1 MNNYN
6 KGYVR
11 MKKVKI
17 FLTLLTIAIV
27 VAPIAVEVLLYHD
40 NLFGLIVPAQITDI
54 INDEGGGTSI
64 GNGNGL
70 DSLLNSQF
78 EMPQPVGE
86 PQYDPATK
94 TVAYT
99 FSFTNPLPTAVE
111 VDDVRA
117 GIVSHNDGFFIGN
130 MTIDEPLKLDPGQT
144 ANITALL
151 ILSDDA
157 ITYLQTKSE
166 TQSSINIDLTD
177 LNVNLA
183 GLQVQLDKQNV
194 GDFDIPS
201 QVFG

>member
-54 INDEGGGTSI
+54 INDDGGGTSI

-130 MTIDEPLKLDPGQT
+130 MTIDEPLNLDPGQT

>member
-1 MNNYN
+1 
-6 KGYVR
+6 

-27 VAPIAVEVLLYHD
+27 VAPIAIEVLLYHD
-40 NLFGLIVPAQITDI
+40 NLLGLIIPSEITDI
-54 INDEGGGTSI
+54 VSGNDGGNSN
-64 GNGNGL
+64 GNSNGL
-70 DSLLNSQF
+70 DSLLNSEF
-78 EMPQPVGE
+78 EMPQPVGD
-86 PQYDPATK
+86 PHYDPATK

-99 FSFTNPLPTAVE
+99 FSFTNPLPTAIE

-117 GIVSHNDGFFIGN
+117 GIISHNDGFFIGN

-144 ANITALL
+144 ADITALL

-157 ITYLQTKSE
+157 INYLETKSE
-166 TQSSINIDLTD
+166 TQSSINIDLVD

-183 GLQVQLDKQNV
+183 GLQVQLDRQNV